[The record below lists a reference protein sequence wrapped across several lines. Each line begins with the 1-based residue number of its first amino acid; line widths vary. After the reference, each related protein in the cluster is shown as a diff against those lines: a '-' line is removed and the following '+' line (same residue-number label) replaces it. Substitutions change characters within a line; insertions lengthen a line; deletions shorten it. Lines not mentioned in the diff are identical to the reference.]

1 MENLIQFDA
10 SELSLDVLK
19 NKSRSLD
26 NLPRISSSI
35 EQLFSLCGIEA
46 RQKLTSSAQKFLHVR
61 VKAGRNVYLSNNKC
75 ETIYLVYSGFLK
87 NTWADT
93 NGNEKVLNFPMK
105 GEMVGL
111 DGIAHAKFANSLKA
125 LTDSELIAIPL
136 EFFQMKNIESDI
148 FRNHIISVMSQQL
161 VNEQKSSFIISSLP
175 VDAKV
180 AKFLLSLSF
189 KFKSLGYSEKSFLL
203 RMTREEIGSYLGV
216 SLETVSRTISGLC
229 TIGVLKKDNRSIEIM
244 NFDALKKL
252 KRLPMGVT
260 YKTTVRS
267 KKAKNPKAYR
277 DVELE
282 KHPSESIVQAAG

>member
-1 MENLIQFDA
+1 METLIRFSTD
-10 SELSLDVLK
+10 ELGLEALK
-19 NKSRSLD
+19 PKSRSID
-26 NLPRISSSI
+26 NLPRISSST
-35 EQLFSLCGIEA
+35 EQLFALCGIES
-46 RQKLTSSAQKFLHVR
+46 RQNLNSSIHKFLHVR
-61 VKAGRNVYLSNNKC
+61 IKAGRHIYLSNDKC
-75 ETIYLVYSGFLK
+75 EMIYLVYSGFLK
-87 NTWADT
+87 STWADT
-93 NGNEKVLNFPMK
+93 NGNEKVLSFPMK

-111 DGIAHAKFANSLKA
+111 DGIAHGKFANSLKA

-136 EFFQMKNIESDI
+136 QFCKGQNIESEI
-148 FRNHIISVMSQQL
+148 FRNHMISVMSQQL

-203 RMTREEIGSYLGV
+203 RMSREEIGSYLGV

-260 YKTTVRS
+260 YKATLRS
-267 KKAKNPKAYR
+267 KKGRNPEAHR
-277 DVELE
+277 AFEPE
-282 KHPSESIVQAAG
+282 KPPT

>member
-1 MENLIQFDA
+1 MEKLIRFSKD
-10 SELSLDVLK
+10 ELGIEALQPNSI
-19 NKSRSLD
+19 SIGS
-26 NLPRISSSI
+26 LPRISSNT
-35 EQLFSLCGIEA
+35 EQLFHLCGIES
-46 RQKLTSSAQKFLHVR
+46 RQNLNSFAEKFLHVR
-61 VKAGRNVYLSNNKC
+61 VKAGRHIYLSNDKC
-75 ETIYLVYSGFLK
+75 DTIYLVYSGFLK

-93 NGNEKVLNFPMK
+93 YGNEKVINFPMK
-105 GEMVGL
+105 GELVGL
-111 DGIAHAKFANSLKA
+111 DGIAHGKFANSLKA
-125 LTDSELIAIPL
+125 LTDSELISIPL
-136 EFFQMKNIESDI
+136 DFCRRQNVEGEV
-148 FRNHIISVMSQQL
+148 FRNHIISVLSQQL

-229 TIGVLKKDNRSIEIM
+229 TIGVLKKNNRSIEIM

-260 YKTTVRS
+260 YKATVRS
-267 KKAKNPKAYR
+267 KKARNPKAHR
-277 DVELE
+277 AVEPE
-282 KHPSESIVQAAG
+282 KSPN

>member
-1 MENLIQFDA
+1 METLIRCSND
-10 SELSLDVLK
+10 ELGLEDLK
-19 NKSRSLD
+19 PKSRSID

-35 EQLFSLCGIEA
+35 EQLFALCGIES
-46 RQKLTSSAQKFLHVR
+46 RQNFNSFPQKFLHVR
-61 VKAGRNVYLSNNKC
+61 VKAGRHVYLSNDKC
-75 ETIYLVYSGFLK
+75 EMIYLVYSGFLK

-93 NGNEKVLNFPMK
+93 NGNEKIIDFPMK

-111 DGIAHAKFANSLKA
+111 DGIAHGKFANSLKA

-136 EFFQMKNIESDI
+136 DFCRRQNVEGEV
-148 FRNHIISVMSQQL
+148 FRNHIISVLSQQL
-161 VNEQKSSFIISSLP
+161 VNEQKSSFMISALP

-203 RMTREEIGSYLGV
+203 RMSREEIGSYLGV

-229 TIGVLKKDNRSIEIM
+229 KIGVLKKDNRSIEII

-252 KRLPMGVT
+252 KRLPLGVT
-260 YKTTVRS
+260 YKATVRS
-267 KKAKNPKAYR
+267 KKNNKSSGLP
-277 DVELE
+277 L
-282 KHPSESIVQAAG
+282 S

>member
-1 MENLIQFDA
+1 METLIRFSTD
-10 SELSLDVLK
+10 ELGLEAFK
-19 NKSRSLD
+19 PKSRSID
-26 NLPRISSSI
+26 NLPRISSST
-35 EQLFSLCGIEA
+35 EQLFALCGIES
-46 RQKLTSSAQKFLHVR
+46 RQNLNSSIHKFLHVR
-61 VKAGRNVYLSNNKC
+61 IKAGRHIYLSNDKC
-75 ETIYLVYSGFLK
+75 EMIYLVYSGFLK
-87 NTWADT
+87 STWADT
-93 NGNEKVLNFPMK
+93 NGNEKVLSFPMK

-111 DGIAHAKFANSLKA
+111 DGIAHGKFANSLKA

-136 EFFQMKNIESDI
+136 QFCKGQNIESEI
-148 FRNHIISVMSQQL
+148 FRNHMISVMSQQL

-203 RMTREEIGSYLGV
+203 RMSREEIGSYLGV

-229 TIGVLKKDNRSIEIM
+229 TIGVLKKNNRSIEIM

-260 YKTTVRS
+260 YKATVRS
-267 KKAKNPKAYR
+267 KKARNPKAHR
-277 DVELE
+277 AVEPE
-282 KHPSESIVQAAG
+282 KPPN

>member
-1 MENLIQFDA
+1 MEKLIQFDA

-19 NKSRSLD
+19 HKSRSLD

-111 DGIAHAKFANSLKA
+111 DGIAHGKFANSLKA

-136 EFFQMKNIESDI
+136 EFFKRQNVESEI

-189 KFKSLGYSEKSFLL
+189 KFKSLGYSDKSFLL
-203 RMTREEIGSYLGV
+203 RMSREEIGSYLGV

-229 TIGVLKKDNRSIEIM
+229 TIGVSKKDNRSIEIM

-260 YKTTVRS
+260 YKATVRS
-267 KKAKNPKAYR
+267 KKVKNPKSDR
-277 DVELE
+277 DFELA
-282 KHPSESIVQAAG
+282 KLATRATS